1 MLDTH
6 GIIFVNFFEP
16 SEMKDL
22 TASIVAYKSPASIL
36 AQTIHSFLSATQDSK
51 LFLIDNSPTD
61 QLKYLAYDPRITYIY
76 NSRNI
81 GFGAGHNIALRKI
94 VNESRY
100 HLVLNPD
107 VYFDVN
113 VLTSLYSYMEDNPHT
128 GLVMPK
134 VLYPDGR
141 LQPVCKLLPSPK
153 TLIVRRFLNFLTSTL
168 EKENYRYELQLS
180 GYNKIIDAPFLSG
193 CFMFLRAEA
202 LRTVGLFDERFFLYT
217 EDTDLSR
224 RIHKHFRTVFFP
236 GVSIYHYHQRGS
248 YKSALLLWRNILS
261 AVKYFNKWGWAI
273 DEEREHFNARAVQ
286 QLSLNSRK

>member
-1 MLDTH
+1 
-6 GIIFVNFFEP
+6 
-16 SEMKDL
+16 MKDL

-36 AQTIHSFLSATQDSK
+36 AQTIHSFLSATQDSR

-81 GFGAGHNIALRKI
+81 GFGAAHNIALRKVI
-94 VNESRY
+94 KESTY

-107 VYFDVN
+107 VYFDSH
-113 VLTSLYSYMEDNPHT
+113 VLTTLYDYMEENPHT

-168 EKENYRYELQLS
+168 EKENFRYELRLS
-180 GYNKIIDAPFLSG
+180 GYNQIIDAPFLSG
-193 CFMFLRAEA
+193 CFMFLRTEA

-224 RIHKHFRTVFFP
+224 RIHKHFRTVFFT
-236 GVSIYHYHQRGS
+236 GVTIRHYHQRGS
-248 YKSALLLWRNILS
+248 YKSPLLLW
-261 AVKYFNKWGWAI
+261 
-273 DEEREHFNARAVQ
+273 
-286 QLSLNSRK
+286 

>member
-1 MLDTH
+1 
-6 GIIFVNFFEP
+6 
-16 SEMKDL
+16 MKDL
-22 TASIVAYKSPASIL
+22 TASIVAYKNPATIL

-61 QLKYLAYDPRITYIY
+61 QLKYLAYDPRITYIF

-81 GFGAGHNIALRKI
+81 GFGAGHNISLRKI
-94 VNESRY
+94 VNESKY

-107 VYFDVN
+107 VYFERN
-113 VLTSLYSYMEDNPHT
+113 VLTTLYDYMEHDPNI
-128 GLVMPK
+128 GLIMPK

-153 TLIVRRFLNFLTSTL
+153 TLIVRRFLNFLTSMH
-168 EKENYRYELQLS
+168 EKENYQYELHSS
-180 GYNKIIDAPFLSG
+180 GYDKIINAPFLSG
-193 CFMFLRAEA
+193 CFMFLRTEA

-224 RIHKHFRTVFFP
+224 RIHKHYRTVFFP
-236 GVSIYHYHQRGS
+236 GATIYHYHYRGS
-248 YKSALLLWRNILS
+248 YRSPLLLWRNILS

-273 DEEREHFNARAVQ
+273 DKEREHFNNRAVQ
-286 QLSLNSRK
+286 QLSLNSPK

>member
-1 MLDTH
+1 
-6 GIIFVNFFEP
+6 
-16 SEMKDL
+16 MKDL
-22 TASIVAYKSPASIL
+22 TASIVAYKSPANIL
-36 AQTIHSFLSATQDSK
+36 AQTIHSFLSATKDSR

-61 QLKYLAYDPRITYIY
+61 QLKYLAYDPRITYIF

-81 GFGAGHNIALRKI
+81 GFGAGHNISLRKI
-94 VNESRY
+94 VDESRY

-107 VYFDVN
+107 VYFDRD
-113 VLTSLYSYMEDNPHT
+113 VLTTLYNYKEENPET

-141 LQPVCKLLPSPK
+141 LQPVCKLLPSPR

-168 EKENYRYELQLS
+168 EKENYRYELHLS
-180 GYNKIIDAPFLSG
+180 GYDRIIDAPFLSG
-193 CFMFLRAEA
+193 CFMFLRTEA
-202 LRTVGLFDERFFLYT
+202 LRNVGLFDERFFLYT

-236 GVSIYHYHQRGS
+236 GVTIHHYHQRGS
-248 YKSALLLWRNILS
+248 YKSPLLLWRNILS

-273 DEEREHFNARAVQ
+273 DEERESF
-286 QLSLNSRK
+286 NSRAMQQVLLKSGKVT